1 MLKRSKLLAEID
13 DKNNSRNSEKK
24 IDLDSIMELLKKE
37 TQIPKI
43 QAISPDI
50 YKKIAQLIKE
60 LSTQKYEDL
69 ELDVHHGLIRLIIL
83 STKSLMELRT
93 RKLLENSNANLAY
106 PSLSSDDYSKLTDEE
121 KYIFEEERKVSQ
133 RKDLIIQSLTNGNV
147 NNLDSISRIIR
158 SKMIIIRFLEAT
170 DQFMGVDMARYGPF
184 IKEDVA
190 ILPFENAR
198 SLIERKA
205 AVEINDLRF
214 HIKQT

>member
-1 MLKRSKLLAEID
+1 MAEID
-13 DKNNSRNSEKK
+13 DNNNSGNSEKK
-24 IDLDSIMELLKKE
+24 IDLDFIMELLKKE

-43 QAISPDI
+43 QGMSPDI

-60 LSTQKYEDL
+60 LSIQKYENI
-69 ELDVHHGLIRLIIL
+69 ELDVHHELIRLLVL
-83 STKSLMELRT
+83 STKSLIELRT
-93 RKLLENSNANLAY
+93 RKLLENSNANLPY
-106 PSLSSDDYSKLTDEE
+106 PSLSTDDYSKLTDEE

-133 RKDLIIQSLTNGNV
+133 RKDLIIQSLIDGNV

-158 SKMIIIRFLEAT
+158 SKMIIIRFLEST
-170 DQFMGVDMARYGPF
+170 DQFMGVDMAKYGPF

-198 SLIERKA
+198 SLIERKV

-214 HIKQT
+214 HVKET

>member
-1 MLKRSKLLAEID
+1 MAEID
-13 DKNNSRNSEKK
+13 DNSSSKNSERK
-24 IDLDSIMELLKKE
+24 IDLDFIMELLKKE

-43 QAISPDI
+43 QGISPDI

-60 LSTQKYEDL
+60 LSIQKYEDL
-69 ELDVHHGLIRLIIL
+69 ELDVHHELIRLLVL
-83 STKSLMELRT
+83 STKSLIELRT
-93 RKLLENSNANLAY
+93 RKLLENSNGNLSST
-106 PSLSSDDYSKLTDEE
+106 SLSTDDYSKLTDEE

-133 RKDLIIQSLTNGNV
+133 RKDLIKQSLIDGNV

-158 SKMIIIRFLEAT
+158 SKMIIIRFLEST
-170 DQFMGVDMARYGPF
+170 DQFMGVDMAKYGPF

-198 SLIERKA
+198 SLIERKV

-214 HIKQT
+214 HIKET

>member
-1 MLKRSKLLAEID
+1 MAEID
-13 DKNNSRNSEKK
+13 DNSSSKNTERK
-24 IDLDSIMELLKKE
+24 IDLDFIMELLKKE

-43 QAISPDI
+43 QGISPDI

-60 LSTQKYEDL
+60 LSIQKYEDL
-69 ELDVHHGLIRLIIL
+69 ELDVHHELIRLLVL
-83 STKSLMELRT
+83 STKSLIELRT
-93 RKLLENSNANLAY
+93 RKLLENSNGN
-106 PSLSSDDYSKLTDEE
+106 LSSTPLSTDDYSKLTDEE

-133 RKDLIIQSLTNGNV
+133 RKDLIKQSLIDGNV

-158 SKMIIIRFLEAT
+158 TKMIIIRFMEST
-170 DQFMGVDMARYGPF
+170 DRFMGVDMAKYGPF

-198 SLIERKA
+198 SLIERKV

-214 HIKQT
+214 HIKET

>member
-1 MLKRSKLLAEID
+1 LAEID
-13 DKNNSRNSEKK
+13 DNNNSGNSEKK
-24 IDLDSIMELLKKE
+24 IDLDFIMELLKKE

-43 QAISPDI
+43 QGMSPDI

-60 LSTQKYEDL
+60 LSIQKYENL
-69 ELDVHHGLIRLIIL
+69 ELDVHHELIRLLVL
-83 STKSLMELRT
+83 STKSLIELRT
-93 RKLLENSNANLAY
+93 RKLLENSNANLPY
-106 PSLSSDDYSKLTDEE
+106 PSLSTDDYSKLTDEE

-133 RKDLIIQSLTNGNV
+133 RKDLIIQSLIDGNV

-170 DQFMGVDMARYGPF
+170 DKFMGVDMAKYGPF

-198 SLIERKA
+198 SLIERKV

-214 HIKQT
+214 HVKET

>member
-1 MLKRSKLLAEID
+1 MAEID
-13 DKNNSRNSEKK
+13 DNSSGKNSERK
-24 IDLDSIMELLKKE
+24 IDLDFIMELLKKE

-43 QAISPDI
+43 QGISPDI

-60 LSTQKYEDL
+60 LSIQKYEDL
-69 ELDVHHGLIRLIIL
+69 ELDVHHELIRLLVL
-83 STKSLMELRT
+83 STKSLIELRT
-93 RKLLENSNANLAY
+93 RKLLENTNGNLS
-106 PSLSSDDYSKLTDEE
+106 SLSLSTDDYSKLTDEE

-133 RKDLIIQSLTNGNV
+133 RKNLIKQSLIDGNV

-158 SKMIIIRFLEAT
+158 SKMIIIRFMEST
-170 DQFMGVDMARYGPF
+170 DQFMGVDMAKYGPF

-198 SLIERKA
+198 SLIERKV

-214 HIKQT
+214 HIKET

>member
-1 MLKRSKLLAEID
+1 MKRNIFSK
-13 DKNNSRNSEKK
+13 
-24 IDLDSIMELLKKE
+24 KKE

-43 QAISPDI
+43 LAISPDV

-60 LSTQKYEDL
+60 LSIQKYEDL
-69 ELDVHHGLIRLIIL
+69 ELDVHQELIKLIVL
-83 STKSLMELRT
+83 STKSLIELRT
-93 RKLLENSNANLAY
+93 KKLLENSNANLTY
-106 PSLSSDDYSKLTDEE
+106 PSLSTDDYSKLTDEE

-133 RKDLIIQSLTNGNV
+133 RKDLIIQSLTDGNV

-198 SLIERKA
+198 SLIEREVA
-205 AVEINDLRF
+205 IEINDLRF
-214 HIKQT
+214 HIKET

>member
-1 MLKRSKLLAEID
+1 MAEID
-13 DKNNSRNSEKK
+13 DNNNNRTSEKK
-24 IDLDSIMELLKKE
+24 IDLDFIMELLKKE

-43 QAISPDI
+43 VAISPDV

-60 LSTQKYEDL
+60 LSIQKYEDL
-69 ELDVHHGLIRLIIL
+69 ELNVHQELIKLIVL
-83 STKSLMELRT
+83 STKSLIELRT
-93 RKLLENSNANLAY
+93 KKLLENSNANLTY
-106 PSLSSDDYSKLTDEE
+106 PSLSTDDYSKLTDEE

-133 RKDLIIQSLTNGNV
+133 RKDLIIQSLTDGNV

-198 SLIERKA
+198 SLIEREVA
-205 AVEINDLRF
+205 IEINDLRF
-214 HIKQT
+214 HIKET

>member
-1 MLKRSKLLAEID
+1 MAKID
-13 DKNNSRNSEKK
+13 DNSSGKNSERK
-24 IDLDSIMELLKKE
+24 IDLDFIMELLKKE

-43 QAISPDI
+43 QGISPDI

-60 LSTQKYEDL
+60 LSIQKYEDL
-69 ELDVHHGLIRLIIL
+69 ELDVHHELIRLLVL
-83 STKSLMELRT
+83 STKSLIELRT
-93 RKLLENSNANLAY
+93 RKLLENSNGNLS
-106 PSLSSDDYSKLTDEE
+106 SLSLSTDDYSKLTDEE

-133 RKDLIIQSLTNGNV
+133 RKDLIKRSLIDGNV

-158 SKMIIIRFLEAT
+158 SKMIIIRFMEST
-170 DQFMGVDMARYGPF
+170 DQFMGVDMAKYGPF

-198 SLIERKA
+198 SLIERKV

-214 HIKQT
+214 HIKET

>member
-1 MLKRSKLLAEID
+1 LAEID
-13 DKNNSRNSEKK
+13 DNNNSRNSEKK

-69 ELDVHHGLIRLIIL
+69 ELDVHHELIRLIIL
-83 STKSLMELRT
+83 STKSLIELRT

-205 AVEINDLRF
+205 AIEINDLRF
-214 HIKQT
+214 HIKET

>member
-1 MLKRSKLLAEID
+1 MAEID
-13 DKNNSRNSEKK
+13 DNSSGKNSERK
-24 IDLDSIMELLKKE
+24 IDLDFIMELLRKE

-43 QAISPDI
+43 QGISPDI

-60 LSTQKYEDL
+60 LSIQKYEDL
-69 ELDVHHGLIRLIIL
+69 ELDVHHELIRLL
-83 STKSLMELRT
+83 VQSTKSLIELRI
-93 RKLLENSNANLAY
+93 RKLSENSNGNLSST
-106 PSLSSDDYSKLTDEE
+106 SLSTDDYSKLTDEE

-133 RKDLIIQSLTNGNV
+133 RKNLIKQSLIDGNV

-158 SKMIIIRFLEAT
+158 SKMIIIRFLEST
-170 DQFMGVDMARYGPF
+170 DQFMGVDMAKYGPF

-198 SLIERKA
+198 SLIERKV

-214 HIKQT
+214 HIKET